1 MLSDRSNA
9 RRDFGNAAETSYI
22 ALDIPWGSPMKN
34 NVERAKDLLPSI
46 ILTILSMIQA
56 LALELYWSRIEDSA
70 FLWEGGAAAVVGWL
84 QLAVMLQGILL
95 IWIFYVSFVLRFTW
109 LPSVEDTLIPFLI
122 GLLEFALIDLM
133 GSGTLWLWFPLLA
146 AVMAVA
152 TYGSHLTMRQA
163 RQDPDNDY
171 FFDNVEPAT
180 WRDYLATMIL
190 VACFC
195 LFGLVLWLLDSQVI
209 LSIGALVIA
218 VAAMSYRMFQVRV
231 YWMHSMVPAD
241 DSPEEK
247 GE

>member
-1 MLSDRSNA
+1 
-9 RRDFGNAAETSYI
+9 
-22 ALDIPWGSPMKN
+22 MKN

-56 LALELYWSRIEDSA
+56 LALELYWSRIEDST
-70 FLWEGGAAAVVGWL
+70 FLWEGGAAAVIGWL
-84 QLAVMLQGILL
+84 QLAVMLQGMLL

-133 GSGTLWLWFPLLA
+133 GADTLWLWFLLLA
-146 AVMAVA
+146 AVMSVA

-163 RQDPDNDY
+163 RQDPDNNY
-171 FFDNVEPAT
+171 FFDKVEPAT

-190 VACFC
+190 VVCFC
-195 LFGLVLWLLDSQVI
+195 LFGLALRLLDNPFT
-209 LSIGALVIA
+209 LSIVALLITM
-218 VAAMSYRMFQVRV
+218 AAMSYRMLQVRH
-231 YWMHSMVPAD
+231 YWMHSMV
-241 DSPEEK
+241 SPDNAAEDK